1 MTISWTSLDISSAS
15 GHLTTKQGSYI
26 RLVLFLTHVQVFPTE
41 KNVEKKFKTKL
52 MQTSFFQVK
61 TWNSSVFF
69 ICLNISMQRIVFAS
83 STSSS
88 WLEESKN
95 KSRSPAIRQDVMKS
109 MTVSN

>member
-15 GHLTTKQGSYI
+15 GHLTTKQGSYT
-26 RLVLFLTHVQVFPTE
+26 RLVLFLTHVQVFSTE

>member
-1 MTISWTSLDISSAS
+1 
-15 GHLTTKQGSYI
+15 
-26 RLVLFLTHVQVFPTE
+26 
-41 KNVEKKFKTKL
+41 

-69 ICLNISMQRIVFAS
+69 ICLNISKERIVFTS

-95 KSRSPAIRQDVMKS
+95 KSRQDVYY
-109 MTVSN
+109 